1 MIIKLQL
8 KIETKAVCLG
18 LWESRQVHWAVTV
31 AVLKI
36 DGLNADSL
44 IQMYLGKVNAVRCI
58 RTS

>member
-18 LWESRQVHWAVTV
+18 LGESGQVHWAITV

-36 DGLNADSL
+36 DDLNADSL
-44 IQMYLGKVNAVRCI
+44 IQMYLGKVNAVRRIC
-58 RTS
+58 TS